1 MCRECKP
8 GSSVPS
14 CACVACSQVLGLYCR
29 LVMTTMVDLK
39 VKSMPGAMA
48 VARST
53 MGEVGARV
61 LALSRVFRIRV
72 PPLYGVHGGTTVLDE
87 HAMTKFL
94 QQVKGC
100 MINKYAHYLESV
112 LLLFRV
118 LALITCARAGDEYAA
133 VRRGVSNALPP
144 PHAQEISRCV
154 PARVGVWLL
163 RPLSRPQVAGA

>member
-1 MCRECKP
+1 M
-8 GSSVPS
+8 PS

-94 QQVKGC
+94 QQVKGG
-100 MINKYAHYLESV
+100 MINKYARRRPSA
-112 LLLFRV
+112 
-118 LALITCARAGDEYAA
+118 LAAFQLYMTSSPRAP
-133 VRRGVSNALPP
+133 S
-144 PHAQEISRCV
+144 SR
-154 PARVGVWLL
+154 
-163 RPLSRPQVAGA
+163 